1 MKHFVTADEIRQLAA
16 SGERELML
24 REHTVLTDAAVDAVR
39 LHGIRVVEG
48 STYSTSE
55 PRPEVACTTTS
66 SSVFHSPQPAHWPDH
81 ASASWPQSR
90 QTYLDRAL
98 AIDVDTSNPAGR
110 DLAPSPGGDTPPDA
124 G

>member
-48 STYSTSE
+48 ST
-55 PRPEVACTTTS
+55 
-66 SSVFHSPQPAHWPDH
+66 
-81 ASASWPQSR
+81 
-90 QTYLDRAL
+90 
-98 AIDVDTSNPAGR
+98 
-110 DLAPSPGGDTPPDA
+110 
-124 G
+124 

>member
-39 LHGIRVVEG
+39 LHGIRIVEG

-55 PRPEVACTTTS
+55 PRPEAVPAP
-66 SSVFHSPQPAHWPDH
+66 PQAGGLPAP
-81 ASASWPQSR
+81 
-90 QTYLDRAL
+90 AL
-98 AIDVDTSNPAGR
+98 AGLVRERPTVTR
-110 DLAPSPGGDTPPDA
+110 PSPPRDAKVQGLSPSRDRPIRAGFTP
-124 G
+124 GY

>member
-39 LHGIRVVEG
+39 LHGIRLVEG

-55 PRPEVACTTTS
+55 PRPEV
-66 SSVFHSPQPAHWPDH
+66 VPAP
-81 ASASWPQSR
+81 AQAGGLPAP
-90 QTYLDRAL
+90 AL
-98 AIDVDTSNPAGR
+98 AGLARDRPSVTVPPQGR
-110 DLAPSPGGDTPPDA
+110 MRSDAPSRPRWTEPSSPA
-124 G
+124 A